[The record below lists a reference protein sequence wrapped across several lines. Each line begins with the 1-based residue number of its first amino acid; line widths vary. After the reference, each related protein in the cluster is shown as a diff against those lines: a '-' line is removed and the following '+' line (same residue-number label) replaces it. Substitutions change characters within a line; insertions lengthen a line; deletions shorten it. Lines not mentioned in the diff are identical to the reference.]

1 MPGDLARSPH
11 LINDFQT
18 PFRSTPENPC
28 SLLIPAL
35 SVAYVDHP
43 GTFQ

>member
-1 MPGDLARSPH
+1 MLGDSAQLPH
-11 LINDFQT
+11 WINDFQE
-18 PFRSTPENPC
+18 PFRSRSENPC

-43 GTFQ
+43 GTFR